1 MKPSRKKS
9 LAPRLF
15 PLYGLALVLLWLS
28 HPTTLG
34 FVIGG
39 SLVAT
44 GEGLRLWAA
53 GHLVKNERLTV
64 SGPYAHL
71 RHPLYLGSLLV
82 GSGVLVI
89 GGPRAALWLLPV
101 ALPFFFLYYVPYK
114 DRIESARLERRY
126 GAPYRAYLE
135 AVPALV
141 PRLFGWKPQNAPA
154 ALNPADCW
162 RAERMRSNDEHGA
175 LVAIAAGVLL
185 LALRPLITL

>member
-9 LAPRLF
+9 LAPKMF
-15 PLYGLALVLLWLS
+15 PLYALALLLLWLS
-28 HPTTLG
+28 HPTPAG
-34 FVIGG
+34 FVVGG
-39 SLVAT
+39 LLVGT
-44 GEGLRLWAA
+44 GEALRVWAA
-53 GHLVKNERLTV
+53 GHLVKNDRLTV

-89 GGPRAALWLLPV
+89 GGARAALWLLPI

-135 AVPALV
+135 AVPALW
-141 PRLFGWKPQNAPA
+141 PRLRPWRPEAAPA
-154 ALNPADCW
+154 ALNPADRW
-162 RAERMRSNDEHGA
+162 RAERMRGNDEHGA
-175 LVAIAAGVLL
+175 LIAILTGVLV
-185 LALRPLITL
+185 LALRPLVPL